1 MKTPEIGDVWKDV
14 DDQVLIH
21 IISKNIDNSFD
32 ILVSDTKEVWD
43 VKDWQLNEYY
53 TYVGKAKSRVEQLFE
68 IEEK

>member
-21 IISKNIDNSFD
+21 IISKNTDNSFD